1 MNYNNNYPYYQQSY
15 NNYGYQQPQYQQQ
28 AYQQQTYQTQAYHP
42 LTYVNGLIG
51 AQAFIVNPGQ
61 TYYLMDSDS
70 NTLFIKTADA
80 QGKYAL
86 KSFNLIPTESNS
98 GLGQKAENSLKNY
111 VTKEDLAAFKD
122 EIINAI
128 KGVTVD
134 EQ

>member
-1 MNYNNNYPYYQQSY
+1 MNYNNPYYQQSY
-15 NNYGYQQPQYQQQ
+15 NYGYQQPQYQQPQYQQQ
-28 AYQQQTYQTQAYHP
+28 AYQQQSYQTQSYHP

-70 NTLFIKTADA
+70 NTLFVKTADA

-86 KSFNLIPTESNS
+86 KSFSLIPTEENI
-98 GLGQKAENSLKNY
+98 KAAPAVNY
-111 VTKEDLAAFKD
+111 VTKEDLLALKD

-128 KGVTVD
+128 KGAEVH
-134 EQ
+134 E

>member
-1 MNYNNNYPYYQQSY
+1 MEVHMNYNNYPYYQQSY
-15 NNYGYQQPQYQQQ
+15 GYQQPQYQS
-28 AYQQQTYQTQAYHP
+28 YQTQAYHP

-86 KSFNLIPTESNS
+86 KSFNLIPTE
-98 GLGQKAENSLKNY
+98 ENIKITPAVNY
-111 VTKEDLAAFKD
+111 VTKEDLLALKD

-128 KGVTVD
+128 KGA
-134 EQ
+134 EAHE

>member
-1 MNYNNNYPYYQQSY
+1 MNYNNYPYYQQSY
-15 NNYGYQQPQYQQQ
+15 GYQQPTQQYGVYQQQ
-28 AYQQQTYQTQAYHP
+28 SYQTQAYHP

-70 NTLFIKTADA
+70 NTLFVKTADA

-86 KSFNLIPTESNS
+86 KSFSLIPTEENI
-98 GLGQKAENSLKNY
+98 KATPAVNY
-111 VTKEDLAAFKD
+111 VTKEDLLALKD

-128 KGVTVD
+128 KGA
-134 EQ
+134 EAHE